1 MSTSTK
7 PLVAASLDVGA
18 RSDTGR
24 IRENNEDN
32 FRVAPELGLF
42 VLSDGMGG
50 LDSGEVAS
58 KLAVETVFAHCRDAE
73 ENPDLSYEGEQVEG
87 ASQTSNR
94 LASAIQMANKIV
106 RAAAEAGDADP
117 SAAQLDADAA
127 GISNGNMRPA
137 PRGMG
142 ATVVAIQFVGDR
154 VSVAHV
160 GDSRAYRLRGGEF
173 VQLTDD
179 HSLVAQQ
186 VREGRMTEAEAEASP
201 LKNVLMRALG
211 VDSTVEVEVD
221 EEMALEGDAYLLC
234 SDGLT
239 RELSDSQIAAVIG
252 ESHGAQA
259 AVDQLIDLAN
269 QAGGGDNITA
279 VVVRVGVKNSA
290 FGKIGRWITGS

>member
-1 MSTSTK
+1 MSTTAK
-7 PLVAASLDVGA
+7 PMAGAALEVAA

-24 IRENNEDN
+24 ARENNEDS
-32 FRVAPELGLF
+32 FHVAAELGLF

-58 KLAVETVFAHCRDAE
+58 RLTVETVYAHCRDAE
-73 ENPDLSYEGEQVEG
+73 ANPDLPYEGATAEG

-94 LASAIQMANKIV
+94 LASAIQMANRVV
-106 RAAAEAGDADP
+106 RAAAGFDVAG
-117 SAAQLDADAA
+117 SQSADATA
-127 GISNGNMRPA
+127 GPNGQASNA
-137 PRGMG
+137 PKGMG
-142 ATVVAIQFVGDR
+142 ATVVALQFFGER

-160 GDSRAYRLRGGEF
+160 GDSRAYRLRAGEF
-173 VQLTDD
+173 IQLTED

-186 VREGRMTEAEAEASP
+186 VREGRMTHAEAESSP

-221 EEMALEGDAYLLC
+221 EEVALEGDIYLLC

-239 RELSDSQIAAVIG
+239 RELSDSQIAGVLKEMPTAQ
-252 ESHGAQA
+252 EGA
-259 AVDQLIDLAN
+259 DRLIDLAN

-279 VVVRVGVKNSA
+279 VVVRVGEKSGGTL
-290 FGKIGRWITGS
+290 GKISRWITGSGN